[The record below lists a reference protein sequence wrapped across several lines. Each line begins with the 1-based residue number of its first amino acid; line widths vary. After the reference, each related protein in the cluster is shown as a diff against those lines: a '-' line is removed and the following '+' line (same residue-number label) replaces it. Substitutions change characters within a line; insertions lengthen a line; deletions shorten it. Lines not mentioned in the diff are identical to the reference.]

1 MSEPYTPPS
10 AYTSDT
16 TSCHDS
22 DESEEFFLEDQLP
35 TKSRDPSN
43 PSNTS
48 TVTPNKRDAA
58 PVPDNAS
65 RAPFGSSPIMVPN
78 NASNLLQAIKGLQ
91 ESITNVSEQFTAPTP
106 SQEVQQRT
114 QSMSITKCPATAEDS
129 IEPISLFDPTGLV
142 EKKFFAGAPDAI
154 CAYLT
159 RHFSKPLNSEHRI
172 EMAKKY
178 KRPDIPA
185 MRVHKLDTYFHK
197 RDYGFVKGRDETLRD
212 IQRTTLHSVGPLC
225 ELITKI
231 YQGQII
237 SQDQIVEYAS
247 ATLVLLGSTTANIVL
262 ARRKNA
268 IRAVNSALVNEV
280 ESLPHDDQTS
290 LVFGPDNLK
299 TLIDAQKERSTFEKL
314 AAERPAK
321 RQKTNQRPYYNPREN
336 TTYRPNQFFRGG
348 STGGTGFSGADQRKP
363 RPSYSR
369 RPYRGNTT
377 GHYRH

>member
-1 MSEPYTPPS
+1 M
-10 AYTSDT
+10 
-16 TSCHDS
+16 
-22 DESEEFFLEDQLP
+22 
-35 TKSRDPSN
+35 
-43 PSNTS
+43 
-48 TVTPNKRDAA
+48 
-58 PVPDNAS
+58 
-65 RAPFGSSPIMVPN
+65 
-78 NASNLLQAIKGLQ
+78 
-91 ESITNVSEQFTAPTP
+91 
-106 SQEVQQRT
+106 
-114 QSMSITKCPATAEDS
+114 
-129 IEPISLFDPTGLV
+129 
-142 EKKFFAGAPDAI
+142 
-154 CAYLT
+154 
-159 RHFSKPLNSEHRI
+159 
-172 EMAKKY
+172 
-178 KRPDIPA
+178 
-185 MRVHKLDTYFHK
+185 
-197 RDYGFVKGRDETLRD
+197 KGRDETLRD

-237 SQDQIVEYAS
+237 SQDQIVEYVS

-348 STGGTGFSGADQRKP
+348 APPEARASVEPIRGNPAHPTPGDPAGAIPLAITGTRAPKPIKLNVLFALRTTNDRPTASLQAQLDIDISSQQCLRLHGGTHPTSNVRTNPYDKPTLESAQGTHWIHPPRNTQTTVHKCYSAYPRARLHQPGILAEESIWSMETNTKSQAPKTIASLLHTSRWRESTAFSI
-363 RPSYSR
+363 S
-369 RPYRGNTT
+369 
-377 GHYRH
+377 

>member
-1 MSEPYTPPS
+1 
-10 AYTSDT
+10 
-16 TSCHDS
+16 
-22 DESEEFFLEDQLP
+22 
-35 TKSRDPSN
+35 
-43 PSNTS
+43 
-48 TVTPNKRDAA
+48 
-58 PVPDNAS
+58 
-65 RAPFGSSPIMVPN
+65 
-78 NASNLLQAIKGLQ
+78 
-91 ESITNVSEQFTAPTP
+91 
-106 SQEVQQRT
+106 
-114 QSMSITKCPATAEDS
+114 MSIAKCPATAGDS

-142 EKKFFAGAPDAI
+142 EKFFAGGRNAM

-212 IQRTTLHSVGPLC
+212 IQRTTLHSVGPIC

-237 SQDQIVEYAS
+237 SQDQLVEYAS
-247 ATLVLLGSTTANIVL
+247 ATLVLLGYTTANIVL

-280 ESLPHDDQTS
+280 ESLPYDDQTS

-321 RQKTNQRPYYNPREN
+321 RQKTNQRPYHNPREN
-336 TTYRPNQFFRGG
+336 TTYRPNQFFE
-348 STGGTGFSGADQRKP
+348 GAPPEARASVEP
-363 RPSYSR
+363 I
-369 RPYRGNTT
+369 RGNPAHPTSGDPTGAIPLAITGTRAPKPIKLNVLSALRTT
-377 GHYRH
+377 NDTSGTIGH